1 METMVWMLM
10 LPLVAGMLLML
21 LFMVLLCVWLYK
33 DAKAHGQNPV
43 LWVLVAIFAS
53 PILALL
59 LYFIFARTDY
69 CEPCGNCQ
77 YPVPRRA
84 RHCQNCGQENP
95 HYGEPAPRTKLGKLG
110 TGMLVAGVLAFLLL
124 IGTMVGLVAYSLVN
138 VSGTD
143 MEPSTRISS
152 TIEMNSGWAV
162 IHMENHSGGVWNFRL
177 SKSSNDYHM
186 TSKVTLSDPASQKL
200 VADLNSVGE
209 TFTLQFI
216 QNDKVVEE
224 HVLSGV
230 QGQRDFSLSGLEA
243 GTVKLRLINNGAT
256 EVEGSIWIE

>member
-1 METMVWMLM
+1 MDMMLWTML
-10 LPLVAGMLLML
+10 LPVGLGMLLML

-33 DAKAHGQNPV
+33 DAKAHGQSPV
-43 LWVLVAIFAS
+43 LWVLVAIFAN

-59 LYFIFARTDY
+59 FYFIFGRNDY
-69 CEPCGNCQ
+69 SEACGNCQ
-77 YPVPRRA
+77 YPVPRKA
-84 RHCQNCGQENP
+84 RHCQNCGEENP
-95 HYGEPAPRTKLGKLG
+95 HYGEPAPRKSLGKLG
-110 TGMLVAGVLAFLLL
+110 VSMIVAGALAFLLL
-124 IGTMVGLVAYSLVN
+124 IGTMIGLVTYSMIN
-138 VSGTD
+138 VSGSD

-152 TIEMNSGWAV
+152 TVEINSGWAV

-186 TSKVTLSDPASQKL
+186 TSKVTLDDPASQKL
-200 VADLNSVGE
+200 VADVRSEGE

-230 QGQRDFSLSGLEA
+230 QGQREISLSSLEA